1 MNSCEDGWTARHEN
15 FDKANNSVLFQ
26 VPTLAYMRN
35 TIVMARHKGAEQPI
49 LLQVDKNSHKPKQN
63 MQKTSHDAERKL
75 QYWYQTLAR
84 YGLTEAVP
92 TKKNSQGDNPN
103 QLKAFS

>member
-1 MNSCEDGWTARHEN
+1 
-15 FDKANNSVLFQ
+15 
-26 VPTLAYMRN
+26 MRN

-49 LLQVDKNSHKPKQN
+49 LLQVDKTHINWN
-63 MQKTSHDAERKL
+63 KTKYAKNTHDAERKL
-75 QYWYQTLAR
+75 QYWDQTQAR
-84 YGLTEAVP
+84 YGLMAEVH